1 MNPLEQGA
9 AVAEQRTERLM
20 GERRRVRAFRTTP
33 TLTRRVLHSLDK
45 GRLEPMADP
54 VGAMPVGQVISENQ
68 MRMQTSVSLEPASEW
83 MGKMPAGDRAA
94 ARPVGCRECAAAGRS
109 SSLSTVERS
118 SC

>member
-1 MNPLEQGA
+1 
-9 AVAEQRTERLM
+9 M

-54 VGAMPVGQVISENQ
+54 VGTMPVGQVISENQ
-68 MRMQTSVSLEPASEW
+68 MRMQSNISLKAAIEW
-83 MGKMPAGDRAA
+83 IAEMPAGDPATGWRAGYREFA
-94 ARPVGCRECAAAGRS
+94 ATGS
-109 SSLSTVERS
+109 STLLLAVERL